1 MTQTF
6 INQTGDSNKF
16 WTITQLDNIYTVT
29 WGKIGAEGRVNT
41 KVFSDNNECI
51 KEIEKLI
58 REKISKG
65 YHQVIDTTQIPNK
78 LIQNYIPMNETVFW
92 EIIESSWS
100 DSPRLN
106 KKRAKALISNEEEL
120 LAELS
125 EELSETILENFNKR
139 LLKLSKDDLTA
150 FIHILEER
158 LYNIDR
164 EDIHEYTDGSD
175 DGFLY
180 CRCFI
185 LGMGKQYYEMV
196 DSDPSKTTMDLEAE
210 IFGFSAYQQYEGKFG
225 EEFDRYSVHSIE
237 TCSNENGWTQE

>member
-1 MTQTF
+1 MTQIF
-6 INQTGDSNKF
+6 INQTGESNKF
-16 WTITQLDNIYTVT
+16 WTITQLNNIYTVT
-29 WGKIGAEGRVNT
+29 WGKIGAEGRVNNRE
-41 KVFSDNNECI
+41 FSDNSECT
-51 KEIEKLI
+51 KEIGKLI

-78 LIQNYIPMNETVFW
+78 PAQNYTPMNETVFW
-92 EIIESSWS
+92 EIIESSWA

-125 EELSETILENFNKR
+125 EELSETILENYNKR
-139 LLKLSKDDLTA
+139 ILKINKDDLTA

-164 EDIHEYTDGSD
+164 KNIHEYTDGSD

-185 LGMGKQYYEMV
+185 LGMGKQYYDMV
-196 DSDPSKTTMDLEAE
+196 DNDPSKATMDLEAE
-210 IFGFSAYQQYEGKFG
+210 IFGFSAYQQYEEKFE
-225 EEFDRYSVHSIE
+225 EEFDRYSVHNIE
-237 TCSNENGWTQE
+237 SCANENGWTQE